1 MDQVPAVKSKNGLAS
16 DLLARLAAR
25 TAEDPAYWDFSR
37 NDRRSHGHALFPYPA
52 MMVPQLQ
59 GALLDDLL
67 AVDPT
72 VEWCYDPFAGSG
84 TILTE
89 CMRRE
94 LNFVG
99 TDLNPLAVLI
109 MAVKARPLK
118 ESSLRT
124 AVARALTRARRAGG
138 AQPVEFA
145 SRDKWFSADATDAL
159 AVLRSAIQQQS
170 GRPTRRFLWVCLAA
184 TVRLVSN
191 SRTSTFKLHAY
202 APEVLETRTVDVFA
216 TFERVATEAVSQI
229 GEQYSD
235 LDDLGA
241 LRQGHYTGEV
251 RVRHADATAVAGQH
265 RRLQADVLMT
275 SPPYGDNRTTV
286 PYGQHSYLPLM
297 WIDREDLP
305 RGDLDPLLES
315 PYRIDVASLGGRR
328 VADSDARLEVLCQ
341 RSPALASTTALLRP
355 LAGDGLHRFLAFCS
369 DLDRAIEMVNGRL
382 RPGACQFW
390 TLGNRRI
397 SGLLM
402 PTSTIVSELSASRG
416 AAEVT
421 TLHRRFPRNAR
432 RMATRN
438 DTVALMD
445 TEQILV
451 MQTAEDTSGSSAA
464 TKHMRRNTATN
475 LAAEQ
480 PAPS

>member
-1 MDQVPAVKSKNGLAS
+1 MVAVTDPPRAGERRDALAS
-16 DLLARLAAR
+16 DLLARLTAR
-25 TAEDPAYWDFSR
+25 TAKDPHYWDFSR
-37 NDRRSHGHALFPYPA
+37 NDHRSHGHALFPYPA

-84 TILTE
+84 TVLTE

-109 MAVKARPLK
+109 MAVKSRPQR

-124 AVARALTRARRAGG
+124 AVSRALTRAHQASG
-138 AQPVEFA
+138 ARPAEFA
-145 SRDKWFSADATDAL
+145 GRDKWFTAEVVDAL
-159 AVLRSAIQQQS
+159 ARLRSAIRQQP
-170 GRPTRRFLWVCLAA
+170 GLPTRRFLWVCLAA
-184 TVRLVSN
+184 TIRLVSN

-202 APEVLETRTVDVFA
+202 SPEVLATRTVDVLR
-216 TFERVATEAVSQI
+216 TFEKVATEAAAQI
-229 GEQYSD
+229 GEQYAD
-235 LDDLGA
+235 LDAAGA
-241 LRQGHYTGEV
+241 LNRGHYAGKV
-251 RVRHADATAVAGQH
+251 RVRHADATAAETWNGNFA
-265 RRLQADVLMT
+265 ADVLMT

-297 WIDREDLP
+297 WIDRDDLP
-305 RGDLDPLLES
+305 PGNLAPLLGS

-328 VADSDARLEVLCQ
+328 VADSNARLKALHE
-341 RSPALASTTALLRP
+341 RSPAIKSTAEMLRP
-355 LAGDGLHRFLAFCS
+355 LEGNGLDRFLSFCS
-369 DLDRAIEMVNGRL
+369 DLDRAIHVVTQRL
-382 RPGACQFW
+382 RPDACQFW

-397 SGLLM
+397 SGQLI
-402 PTSTIVSELSASRG
+402 PTSTIVSELSTSRG
-416 AAEVT
+416 ATELT

-438 DTVALMD
+438 NTVDLMD
-445 TEQILV
+445 TEEILV
-451 MQTAEDTSGSSAA
+451 LQTATGPAHAATTSG
-464 TKHMRRNTATN
+464 KR
-475 LAAEQ
+475 
-480 PAPS
+480 

>member
-1 MDQVPAVKSKNGLAS
+1 MPATDRTVAIAS

-25 TAEDPAYWDFSR
+25 TADDPAYWDFSK

-84 TILTE
+84 TMLTE

-109 MAVKARPLK
+109 MAVKARPIK
-118 ESSLRT
+118 ESTLRS
-124 AVARALTRARRAGG
+124 AIDQALERARAARSV
-138 AQPVEFA
+138 PYPEFA
-145 SRDKWFSADATDAL
+145 GRDKWFKTEVVDSL
-159 AVLRSAIQQQS
+159 ARLRAAIQQQD

-184 TVRLVSN
+184 TIRLVSN

-202 APEVLETRTVDVFA
+202 APDVLAQRKIDVLDAFQK
-216 TFERVATEAVSQI
+216 VAEEAVAQI
-229 GEQYSD
+229 GEQYAE
-235 LDDLGA
+235 LQTAGI
-241 LRQGHYTGEV
+241 LRRGNYSGQV
-251 RVRHADATAVAGQH
+251 RVYHADA
-265 RRLQADVLMT
+265 LADIGWPKGLLADTLMT

-297 WIDREDLP
+297 WIDRNDLP
-305 RGDLDPLLES
+305 AGDLEPLLGS
-315 PYRIDVASLGGRR
+315 PYRIDVASVGGRR
-328 VADSDARLEVLCQ
+328 VADGEARLGALSE
-341 RSPALASTTALLRP
+341 RSSSVASTAALLRP
-355 LAGDGLHRFLAFCS
+355 LNGDGLDRFLAFCS
-369 DLDRAIEMVNGRL
+369 DLDRAVEAFSGRL
-382 RPGACQFW
+382 RPGAIQFW

-397 SGLLM
+397 SGQLI
-402 PTSTIVSELSASRG
+402 PTSTIVSELSAARG
-416 AAEVT
+416 AIELT
-421 TLHRRFPRNAR
+421 TIHRRFPRNAK
-432 RMATRN
+432 RMAARN

-451 MQTAEDTSGSSAA
+451 LQTCGS
-464 TKHMRRNTATN
+464 TA
-475 LAAEQ
+475 Q
-480 PAPS
+480 HG